1 MEYKFQPT
9 GSSMHRYLTQEQRER
24 ILDKYDPD
32 DIIDILSL
40 TSEELIELLEKL
52 IYENIEL
59 FELETIEDGSR
70 Y

>member
-1 MEYKFQPT
+1 
-9 GSSMHRYLTQEQRER
+9 MHRYLTQEQRER